1 MRWVTPRALSPGEG
15 GAQGCGGSTEDTK
28 DRVLV
33 SWGPPRAVSPLR
45 PGRPRGPYPGEGPLT
60 LSFPPQV
67 NGLAALGKYEGSGDD
82 SGAAGQS
89 LYVANHA
96 Y

>member
-1 MRWVTPRALSPGEG
+1 MTPRV
-15 GAQGCGGSTEDTK
+15 TTD
-28 DRVLV
+28 
-33 SWGPPRAVSPLR
+33 
-45 PGRPRGPYPGEGPLT
+45 